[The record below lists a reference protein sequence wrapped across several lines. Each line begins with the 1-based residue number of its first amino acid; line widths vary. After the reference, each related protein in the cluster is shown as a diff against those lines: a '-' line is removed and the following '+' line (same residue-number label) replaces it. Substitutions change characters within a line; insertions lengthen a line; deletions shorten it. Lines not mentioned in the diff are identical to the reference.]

1 MTKPDPSIEEL
12 IRALVREELQ
22 RELANRATSSKP
34 PETYVSVSA
43 YAKARALSVST
54 VRNAIR
60 DGRLPAMKIG
70 TAVRIRSDE
79 PIGRPV
85 TPSAPAPT
93 ASQIAERIIAKQ
105 HKGRRLVAV

>member
-1 MTKPDPSIEEL
+1 MTNPSIEEL
-12 IRALVREELQ
+12 IRVLVRDELQ
-22 RELANRATSSKP
+22 RELSKTETATKP
-34 PETYVSVSA
+34 PASYVSVSE
-43 YAKARALSVST
+43 YAKARSISIST

-70 TAVRIRSDE
+70 AAVRIRSDE
-79 PIGRPV
+79 EIGRPV
-85 TPSAPAPT
+85 TPSASAPT